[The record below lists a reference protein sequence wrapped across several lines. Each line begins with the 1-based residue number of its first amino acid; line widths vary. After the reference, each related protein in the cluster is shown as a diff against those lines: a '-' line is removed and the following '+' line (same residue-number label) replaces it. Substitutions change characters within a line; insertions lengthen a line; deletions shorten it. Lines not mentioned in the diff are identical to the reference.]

1 MLEVEEGPSR
11 RVSRGRKR
19 GSYVQEEVKRN
30 DIDQKEKCLRSSK
43 KSGDSDWLR
52 NSFQSGRARAI
63 SPDYTCNRCPS
74 SSTPKAKRSRRL
86 SVEKEN
92 LNTSDALFADL
103 DIDTLTSQALSQS
116 QATSFPSSKNKYS
129 TKSCGKENDISVYKG
144 CEVKDS
150 KNECLG
156 EKGVVSL
163 QTSTSESQSQYFVQR
178 FGNYCPT
185 QPVERK
191 EILIDSKVLSSQ
203 GRNDSSFSFSFV
215 GNDTQM
221 LDQTVSVNSICDKIN
236 QCVFKVT
243 DVGPKDGNLRDKTC
257 DTQVEHC
264 QLKSDQGHGKLRCTP
279 YFKTADLSVSMV
291 NTQDVPQ
298 IENQSQFCIPDGT
311 QSKEY
316 APVLDTTQLKDD
328 EGFKY
333 RCTPYKTK
341 SRDLCTQT
349 QTQCELMA
357 GTQYKAYLHESYKD
371 SLSQLSLTS
380 YSKQQSQIG
389 DREKLGVLS
398 SQFQQDSQIPCT
410 GICDMTG
417 VIIDSQN
424 KDTETLANTSD
435 CDMFT
440 DSFCD
445 DNSSNNVCS
454 TNHQVKSKELDTGI
468 TSHTQSLNCSE
479 SSQITQTRRQSLD
492 DDLECMMQESQNLR
506 KTRTKDGIQNQLSIQ
521 NCSKPESEIENKKV
535 CLGWTKISG
544 IVNEKKQKVSVTNLI
559 QEQSLSYGDKN
570 KSEIQS
576 ELRPQSTVGLVPNL
590 PTTPGGAGSLQDRI
604 KKRLMENAGRRT
616 PQGPGVLMEQLR
628 EQVLERVHL
637 EAEITKEMSDSD
649 IGPFYGLPTKVKH
662 LFENYRG
669 IKTLYDWQ
677 DECLKLPAI
686 LERKNLIYSLPTS
699 GGKTLV
705 AEILILQEILCRKK
719 DSLLVLP
726 FVSIVQE
733 KVRNMSQFAV
743 DLSFYVEEYAGSKG
757 RFPPTKR
764 RNNHSLYI
772 ATIEK
777 AHSLINS
784 LIETDRM
791 DNLGLVV
798 VDELHMLG
806 EGGSRGSTLE
816 STLMKILH
824 SASAAQVIGMSATLN
839 NIEDLQKFLN
849 GEVYCNDFRPVT
861 LTEHVKLTE
870 SIYRVD
876 QKAKCPDDQFIHDR
890 IVCFQYPPEMTKMD
904 PDHVLGLALEVIPDN
919 SCLVFCP
926 TKKNCENVALMLS
939 KLMAKYK
946 RELSEVKK
954 KERRALLKELNNDSE
969 GKICPVLQYT
979 IHFGIAYHHSGLTV
993 DERKLI
999 EEAYSEGILCL
1010 LACTST
1016 LAAGVNLPAKRVILR
1031 SPYVGQYFI
1040 SRSQYKQMVGRAGRA
1055 GIDTSGESI
1064 LICKASDREKVR
1076 DLLAGPIESC
1086 HSSLLY
1092 NEGKGIRT
1100 LLLSTIGLKITTTTE
1115 DVFKFVSRSLAHCQQ
1130 SVLGTDVTSVCRDS
1144 LQRLV
1149 DSGLVLQI
1157 KSQSEDPEQNLCHSL
1172 EVTQL
1177 GKATFKGP
1185 IDPDYAEMLYKD
1197 LKKAEEPL
1205 VISNHLHLLYL
1216 VTPYDVVKDIT
1227 PSWFIYF
1234 NQMSHL
1240 NSSELKVA
1248 SLIGV
1253 PESYIARKASQQKSR
1268 QKVDEFVVSRF
1279 YLTLMLYD
1287 LWREKSVWE
1296 VAEKFQQP
1304 RGFIQSLLSS
1314 AASFAS
1320 CVTHFCQELEEFWA
1334 YQDLMGNFVKKLSY
1348 CVTSELIPLM
1358 EIPGVKLGRAR
1369 LMYTAGY
1376 KTLSSVA
1383 SANTEDLVKSVQYMP
1398 RKAAKQIIASAKLL
1412 LSEKA
1417 EAMMEEV
1424 EALVTIP
1431 LFVSNNV
1438 TMETDTTPAPVTPG
1452 LSQSS
1457 ISSDTDARLNI

>member
-30 DIDQKEKCLRSSK
+30 DTDQKEKCLRSSK
-43 KSGDSDWLR
+43 KSGDSDWFR
-52 NSFQSGRARAI
+52 NSFQSDRARAI

-116 QATSFPSSKNKYS
+116 QATGSPSSKNKYS
-129 TKSCGKENDISVYKG
+129 TKSCGKESDISVYKG

-163 QTSTSESQSQYFVQR
+163 QTSTSESQSQYFVER
-178 FGNYCPT
+178 FGNYRPT

-215 GNDTQM
+215 GYDTQM
-221 LDQTVSVNSICDKIN
+221 LDQTVSVNSTCDKIN
-236 QCVFKVT
+236 QSVFKVT

-257 DTQVEHC
+257 DTQVEHS
-264 QLKSDQGHGKLRCTP
+264 QLKFDQGHRTLRRTP

-341 SRDLCTQT
+341 SRDLCTPT

-371 SLSQLSLTS
+371 SQSQLPLTS
-380 YSKQQSQIG
+380 YSKQSQIG

-479 SSQITQTRRQSLD
+479 SSQITQTRRPSLD

-506 KTRTKDGIQNQLSIQ
+506 KSRTKDGIQNQLSIQ

-535 CLGWTKISG
+535 CLGSTKISG
-544 IVNEKKQKVSVTNLI
+544 IVNEKKQKVSVTNLV

-604 KKRLMENAGRRT
+604 KKRLKENAGRRT

-669 IKTLYDWQ
+669 IKTLYG
-677 DECLKLPAI
+677 EL
-686 LERKNLIYSLPTS
+686 
-699 GGKTLV
+699 
-705 AEILILQEILCRKK
+705 
-719 DSLLVLP
+719 
-726 FVSIVQE
+726 F
-733 KVRNMSQFAV
+733 
-743 DLSFYVEEYAGSKG
+743 
-757 RFPPTKR
+757 
-764 RNNHSLYI
+764 
-772 ATIEK
+772 TIFC
-777 AHSLINS
+777 
-784 LIETDRM
+784 
-791 DNLGLVV
+791 
-798 VDELHMLG
+798 LHMLG

-849 GEVYCNDFRPVT
+849 AEVYCNDFRPVT

-890 IVCFQYPPEMTKMD
+890 IVCFQYPPEMTKTD

-979 IHFGIAYHHSGLTV
+979 IHFGVAYHHSGLTV

-1076 DLLAGPIESC
+1076 DLLAGPVESC

-1172 EVTQL
+1172 EVTRI

-1457 ISSDTDARLNI
+1457 ISSDIDARLNI